1 MVLLITAAAFVLI
14 REAQEDT
21 VLQIPNPP
29 GVEGNTSIPILKGV
43 QILIDMIG
51 IREFYETHHV

>member
-1 MVLLITAAAFVLI
+1 MI

-29 GVEGNTSIPILKGV
+29 GVEGSTPMPIWKGV
-43 QILIDMIG
+43 QIVIDMVG
-51 IREFYETHHV
+51 VRKS